1 MVEIIHRNRIRKNKK
16 QQASIDIVSNIVGI
30 IFTIVFVAGWLYI
43 LSGLDKYVE
52 YEPVDN
58 PLESPYTIYLILK
71 WSIIIIGA
79 IAILVCICR
88 VMKAV
93 IILNSK
99 DNTAD
104 DEKNTYYA
112 KEALQKKYT
121 EKITFIGREIKY
133 FSDRDMTLGRI
144 NGRYECYVK
153 GVTGSNYIIETSVNE
168 YIYYRWIKGL
178 VADVTFSYKRDAD
191 NDEIFFIEEVNIL
204 DNQEISNDVIYNYL
218 EDEKRRLHEYIQRS
232 EKGIISKLTD
242 NSGYFATSHVN
253 AFKIVNCINTPDG
266 MEVYLSTV
274 GNNLNPVGYPYF
286 KYKTAEYTKYK
297 TGDIVRIDMKKIT
310 KLDLC
315 STNPQCWFYDISYL
329 KEDDMEKG
337 TIFVNLVNQYLY

>member
-1 MVEIIHRNRIRKNKK
+1 MVEIMHRIRIRKNKK
-16 QQASIDIVSNIVGI
+16 QQASIDIVSSIAGI
-30 IFTIVFVAGWLYI
+30 IFTMVFVAGWLYI
-43 LSGLDKYVE
+43 LSSLDKYVE

-88 VMKAV
+88 AMKAV

-104 DEKNTYYA
+104 DGKNTYYA

-133 FSDRDMTLGRI
+133 YVNVNARI
-144 NGRYECYVK
+144 KSPHSERIYYVK
-153 GVTGSNYIIETSVNE
+153 GVTGSNYIIETNVSE
-168 YIYYRWIKGL
+168 YIYCRWIKGL
-178 VADVTFSYKRDAD
+178 EADVTFSYERDAD
-191 NDEIFFIEEVNIL
+191 NDQIFHIEEVNIL
-204 DNQEISNDVIYNYL
+204 EHQSNEVIYNYI
-218 EDEKRRLHEYIQRS
+218 EDEKRRLHEYIQQS
-232 EKGIISKLTD
+232 EKGILSKMTGK
-242 NSGYFATSHVN
+242 SGYFVTSHVN
-253 AFKIVNCINTPDG
+253 AFKIINCINTPDG

-274 GNNLNPVGYPYF
+274 GDHLEPVGYPYF
-286 KYKTAEYTKYK
+286 KYKTVEYTKYK

-315 STNPQCWFYDISYL
+315 SANTQCWFYDISYL
-329 KEDDMEKG
+329 K
-337 TIFVNLVNQYLY
+337 